1 MDIGWALDLDAPHDV
16 SHRAFVCDW
25 MRRRSWVT
33 AILSNDSPDSKK
45 SRNNSARFPLSL
57 NLSTSCGYCDM
68 AFFAFNLL
76 VNLW

>member
-1 MDIGWALDLDAPHDV
+1 
-16 SHRAFVCDW
+16 